1 VAGTECDR
9 VEEVED
15 RIAQENGIAQED
27 RIAQEA
33 KGSDL
38 GGGGGWKVNCPL
50 RVGLVTA

>member
-38 GGGGGWKVNCPL
+38 GGGV
-50 RVGLVTA
+50 VGR